1 MIQLVALYL
10 LVGTVIG
17 FVFELL
23 IRWTDGNVNLGER
36 IAIITLWP
44 LMILVFLFNFIKGFF
59 L

>member
-1 MIQLVALYL
+1 MIQSVALYL
-10 LVGTVIG
+10 LVGTIIG

>member
-10 LVGTVIG
+10 LAGTIVGFTL
-17 FVFELL
+17 ELL
-23 IRWTDGNVNLGER
+23 IRWTNGNVNLGER

>member
-10 LVGTVIG
+10 LVGTIIG
-17 FVFELL
+17 FVLEAL

-44 LMILVFLFNFIKGFF
+44 LMIVVFLFNLIKGFF